1 MPDFKMHTANL
12 VAKNLEKLTALFP
25 NCVTEG
31 RNEQGEIVKGV
42 DFELLRQELS
52 NVLIDG
58 EQERYT
64 LNWVGKKESILAANA
79 PIAKTLRP
87 CREESVN
94 FDTTENLF
102 IEGDNLDALKLL
114 QENYLGKVK
123 MIYIDPPY
131 NTGND
136 FIYDDDFAENI
147 EEFLIRSNQIDED
160 GNRLIANTE
169 SNGRFHSD
177 WLSMMYSRLRLA
189 RNLLT
194 DDGVIFI
201 SIDDNEQANLKRL
214 CDEVFGEDNFLN
226 AVAVNMK
233 NIAGAS
239 GGGEDKRLKK
249 NIETLLIYVK
259 SYDVFNSFKN
269 VYEYREI
276 GELVE
281 EYKEIG
287 KSWKYTS
294 VLVNPGEPNY
304 ICSTVDGEGNEIK
317 IYSRENYIICSV
329 SELAR
334 LENLSEKEIYH
345 KYASK
350 IFQTA
355 MPQSSIRPRV
365 MEALSNFN
373 IYNDLFSIEYV
384 PRSGRNKG
392 ELYEQFYKGDSF
404 RLFAWLKDV
413 SEEIDGIL
421 YKKEMQGTY
430 WDLVSE
436 TKNLTKEGNIPFP
449 NGKKPIALLKRLLD
463 MQGDKDYLVMD
474 FFSGSGTTAHSIMQL
489 NSEDN
494 GTRKYICVQIAE
506 NLDPKDK
513 DQKAAYELC
522 MKLNKP
528 TNIAE
533 ISKERIRR
541 AGVQI
546 QFENP
551 DKQIDIGFR
560 VLKIDSSNMKD
571 IYYQPEQLDKTMLDQ
586 MVSHIKEDRTAED
599 LLFQV
604 MLDWGIELSLPIER
618 KIIDGSEVYFVAG
631 NTLVACFDKF
641 TMNVV
646 DEIAKVKPLRV
657 VSTELAIV
665 HDQDKTNI
673 KERFKQLSSDTEVR
687 FL

>member
-1 MPDFKMHTANL
+1 MSDLKMHTANL
-12 VAKNLEKLTALFP
+12 VAKNIEKLTALFP
-25 NCVTEG
+25 NCITETC
-31 RNEQGEIVKGV
+31 NEQGEIIKGV
-42 DFELLRQELS
+42 DFDLLRQELS
-52 NVLIDG
+52 TVLVEG

-136 FIYDDDFAENI
+136 FIYNDDFAENT

-201 SIDDNEQANLKRL
+201 SIDDNEQANLKKV
-214 CDEVFGEDNFLN
+214 CDEIF
-226 AVAVNMK
+226 
-233 NIAGAS
+233 
-239 GGGEDKRLKK
+239 
-249 NIETLLIYVK
+249 
-259 SYDVFNSFKN
+259 
-269 VYEYREI
+269 
-276 GELVE
+276 
-281 EYKEIG
+281 
-287 KSWKYTS
+287 
-294 VLVNPGEPNY
+294 
-304 ICSTVDGEGNEIK
+304 GEGNFVTSIIWQKKYRPQNDAANFSE
-317 IYSRENYIICSV
+317 EHDFIICVAKTKKHSKKAHGWERNLLPRTEGQTQVYKNPDNDPRGSWSSSGLMIEGTTPNCIYPIIGPTGNKFFPSSGKRWSV
-329 SELAR
+329 NKETFEKLQADNR
-334 LENLSEKEIYH
+334 IWYGINGDAAPRVKRYLSEVQDGIVP
-345 KYASK
+345 ST
-350 IFQTA
+350 IF
-355 MPQSSIRPRV
+355 
-365 MEALSNFN
+365 
-373 IYNDLFSIEYV
+373 LFSDV
-384 PRSGRNKG
+384 GHTG
-392 ELYEQFYKGDSF
+392 EGKKNLMSLFDEEVFSYPKPI
-404 RLFAWLKDV
+404 RLIKKLLQ
-413 SEEIDGIL
+413 IGT
-421 YKKEMQGTY
+421 KKE
-430 WDLVSE
+430 DLI
-436 TKNLTKEGNIPFP
+436 L
-449 NGKKPIALLKRLLD
+449 
-463 MQGDKDYLVMD
+463 D
-474 FFSGSGTTAHSIMQL
+474 FFAGSGTTAHAVMEL
-489 NSEDN
+489 NSEDS
-494 GTRKYICVQIAE
+494 GQRKFICVQLPE
-506 NLDPKDK
+506 KTD
-513 DQKAAYELC
+513 
-522 MKLNKP
+522 
-528 TNIAE
+528 E
-533 ISKERIRR
+533 ISEAFKSGYSTIADITKERIRR
-541 AGVQI
+541 AGSQI
-546 QFENP
+546 LQNLDE
-551 DKQIDIGFR
+551 DKPLDVGFR

-571 IYYQPEQLDKTMLDQ
+571 IYYQPEKLDKTMLDY

-618 KIIDGSEVYFVAG
+618 KTIDGSEVYFVAG

-657 VSTELAIV
+657 VSTELAIM

-673 KERFKQLSSDTEVR
+673 KERFKQLSHDTEVR

>member
-1 MPDFKMHTANL
+1 MSDLKMHTANL
-12 VAKNLEKLTALFP
+12 VAKNIEKLTALFP
-25 NCVTEG
+25 NCITET
-31 RNEQGEIVKGV
+31 RNEQGEIIRGV
-42 DFELLRQELS
+42 DFDLLRQELS
-52 NVLIDG
+52 EVLVEG

-131 NTGND
+131 NTGKD
-136 FIYDDDFAENI
+136 FIYNDDFAENA

-201 SIDDNEQANLKRL
+201 SIDDHEQANLKRV
-214 CDEVFGEDNFLN
+214 CDEIFGGDNFVGQI
-226 AVAVNMK
+226 AVINNPKGRSDQKNLATAHEYLLIFQKSDSLIFKGFKAEEHITKRYNKTDEQGLWREIDLRKTGDNDRAEDRPNMYYPFYWNEKENILSLERGEGNIEIFPMK
-233 NIAGAS
+233 NVQEQGCWRWGKDTAKNNLQNLFARYMPN
-239 GGGEDKRLKK
+239 KRQWSVFEKDYFDENNTIKSTTAWSFKDVNSERGTELFEKKLDFKK
-249 NIETLLIYVK
+249 NIFQKPKPLGTIVRTLL
-259 SYDVFNSFKN
+259 
-269 VYEYREI
+269 
-276 GELVE
+276 
-281 EYKEIG
+281 
-287 KSWKYTS
+287 
-294 VLVNPGEPNY
+294 
-304 ICSTVDGEGNEIK
+304 
-317 IYSRENYIICSV
+317 
-329 SELAR
+329 LAT
-334 LENLSEKEIYH
+334 N
-345 KYASK
+345 
-350 IFQTA
+350 
-355 MPQSSIRPRV
+355 
-365 MEALSNFN
+365 N
-373 IYNDLFSIEYV
+373 NDL
-384 PRSGRNKG
+384 
-392 ELYEQFYKGDSF
+392 
-404 RLFAWLKDV
+404 
-413 SEEIDGIL
+413 IL
-421 YKKEMQGTY
+421 
-430 WDLVSE
+430 
-436 TKNLTKEGNIPFP
+436 
-449 NGKKPIALLKRLLD
+449 
-463 MQGDKDYLVMD
+463 D
-474 FFSGSGTTAHSIMQL
+474 FFAGSGTTAHAVMQL
-489 NSEDN
+489 NAEDN
-494 GTRKYICVQIAE
+494 GNRKFICVQLPEKTDEKSEAF
-506 NLDPKDK
+506 
-513 DQKAAYELC
+513 KAGYS
-522 MKLNKP
+522 
-528 TNIAE
+528 TIAE

-541 AGVQI
+541 AGLQI
-546 QFENP
+546 LQNLDENKSL
-551 DKQIDIGFR
+551 DVGFR

-571 IYYQPEQLDKTMLDQ
+571 IYYQPEQYDKSMLDH

-641 TMNVV
+641 TMNIL
-646 DEIAKVKPLRV
+646 DEIAKIKPLRV

-673 KERFKQLSSDTEVR
+673 KERFKQLSPDTEVR

>member
-1 MPDFKMHTANL
+1 MSDLKMHTANL
-12 VAKNLEKLTALFP
+12 VAKNIEKLTALFP
-25 NCVTEG
+25 NCITET
-31 RNEQGEIVKGV
+31 RNEQGEIIKGV
-42 DFELLRQELS
+42 DFDLLRQELS
-52 NVLIDG
+52 EVLVEG

-136 FIYDDDFAENI
+136 FIYNDDFAENT
-147 EEFLIRSNQIDED
+147 EEFLIRSNQVDED

-201 SIDDNEQANLKRL
+201 SIDDSEQANLKRV
-214 CDEVFGEDNFLN
+214 CDEIFGGYNFVANVIWERAYSPVNLKKHFSENHDYAVCYARNKDSVICNGLKRNDEANSRYLNPDNDPRGVWKSSDLSVGPAIESNIYEIITPTGRKVLPPNGYSWRLNKERFQEFLNENRIWFGETGNNVPSIKRFLSE
-226 AVAVNMK
+226 VK
-233 NIAGAS
+233 NTVTPMTI
-239 GGGEDKRLKK
+239 
-249 NIETLLIYVK
+249 
-259 SYDVFNSFKN
+259 
-269 VYEYREI
+269 
-276 GELVE
+276 
-281 EYKEIG
+281 
-287 KSWKYTS
+287 WKYQDVGHS
-294 VLVNPGEPNY
+294 Q
-304 ICSTVDGEGNEIK
+304 S
-317 IYSRENYIICSV
+317 
-329 SELAR
+329 
-334 LENLSEKEIYH
+334 
-345 KYASK
+345 AS
-350 IFQTA
+350 Q
-355 MPQSSIRPRV
+355 
-365 MEALSNFN
+365 
-373 IYNDLFSIEYV
+373 D
-384 PRSGRNKG
+384 
-392 ELYEQFYKGDSF
+392 
-404 RLFAWLKDV
+404 
-413 SEEIDGIL
+413 
-421 YKKEMQGTY
+421 
-430 WDLVSE
+430 
-436 TKNLTKEGNIPFP
+436 
-449 NGKKPIALLKRLLD
+449 LKRLFDSKALF
-463 MQGDKDYLVMD
+463 DYPKPVNFIKRMLELYSNSNDLILD
-474 FFSGSGTTAHSIMQL
+474 FFSGSGTTAHAVMQL
-489 NSEDN
+489 NAEDN
-494 GTRKYICVQIAE
+494 GNRKFICVQLPE
-506 NLDPKDK
+506 KTDK
-513 DQKAAYELC
+513 KSEAFKAGYS
-522 MKLNKP
+522 
-528 TNIAE
+528 TIAE
-533 ISKERIRR
+533 ITKERIRR
-541 AGVQI
+541 AGVKI
-546 QFENP
+546 QAENS

-571 IYYQPEQLDKTMLDQ
+571 IYYQPDQLDKTMLEQ

-618 KIIDGSEVYFVAG
+618 KTIDGSEVYFVAG

-657 VSTELAIV
+657 VSTELAIM

-673 KERFKQLSSDTEVR
+673 KERFKQLSPDTEVK

>member
-1 MPDFKMHTANL
+1 MSDLKMHTANL
-12 VAKNLEKLTALFP
+12 VAKNIEKLTALFP
-25 NCVTEG
+25 NCITET
-31 RNEQGEIVKGV
+31 RNEQGEIIKGV
-42 DFELLRQELS
+42 DFDLLRQELS
-52 NVLIDG
+52 EVLVEG

-87 CREESVN
+87 CREESLN

-136 FIYDDDFAENI
+136 FIYNDDFAENT
-147 EEFLIRSNQIDED
+147 EEFLIRSNQIDEE

-177 WLSMMYSRLRLA
+177 WLSMIYSRLRLA

-201 SIDDNEQANLKRL
+201 SIDDSEQANLKRL
-214 CDEVFGEDNFLN
+214 CDEIFGEKNF
-226 AVAVNMK
+226 VTDFVW
-233 NIAGAS
+233 
-239 GGGEDKRLKK
+239 
-249 NIETLLIYVK
+249 K
-259 SYDVFNSFKN
+259 SKLGK
-269 VYEYREI
+269 I
-276 GELVE
+276 GTT
-281 EYKEIG
+281 KTI
-287 KSWKYTS
+287 
-294 VLVNPGEPNY
+294 
-304 ICSTVDGEGNEIK
+304 STTHE
-317 IYSRENYIICSV
+317 YIICYSKNIN
-329 SELAR
+329 SLEFKMIYTQQDGR
-334 LENLSEKEIYH
+334 KENLRQWGQADRRED
-345 KYASK
+345 
-350 IFQTA
+350 
-355 MPQSSIRPRV
+355 RPS
-365 MEALSNFN
+365 M
-373 IYNDLFSIEYV
+373 
-384 PRSGRNKG
+384 
-392 ELYEQFYKGDSF
+392 FYPI
-404 RLFAWLKDV
+404 V
-413 SEEIDGIL
+413 IDGISVL
-421 YKKEMQGTY
+421 PIKEDGSEGRWRVGQDMAQELLANGELE
-430 WDLVSE
+430 LVRRE
-436 TKNLTKEGNIPFP
+436 NKYQIYRKFP
-449 NGKKPIALLKRLLD
+449 AHQSVTSYESLMSD
-463 MQGDKDYLVMD
+463 SV
-474 FFSGSGTTAHSIMQL
+474 GTTANGARVLNLLGLNKVFDYSKPIELIKFFTNLVNNRNALVLDFFAGSSTTSHAVMQL
-489 NSEDN
+489 NAEDG
-494 GTRKYICVQIAE
+494 GTRQFIMVQLPEETNKQSEAF
-506 NLDPKDK
+506 
-513 DQKAAYELC
+513 KAGF
-522 MKLNKP
+522 

-541 AGVQI
+541 AGKKI
-546 QFENP
+546 QAENP
-551 DKQIDIGFR
+551 DKKVDIGFR

-571 IYYQPEQLDKTMLDQ
+571 IYYQPDQLDKIMLDH

-618 KIIDGSEVYFVAG
+618 KTIDGSEVYFVAG

-657 VSTELAIV
+657 VSTELAIM

-673 KERFKQLSSDTEVR
+673 KERFKQLSHDTEVR

>member
-1 MPDFKMHTANL
+1 MSDLKMHTANL
-12 VAKNLEKLTALFP
+12 VAKNIEKLTALFP
-25 NCVTEG
+25 NCITET
-31 RNEQGEIVKGV
+31 RNEQGEIIKGV
-42 DFELLRQELS
+42 DFDLLRQELS
-52 NVLIDG
+52 DVLVEG

-136 FIYDDDFAENI
+136 FIYNDDFAENT

-194 DDGVIFI
+194 NDGVIFI
-201 SIDDNEQANLKRL
+201 SIDDNEQANLKRI
-214 CDEVFGEDNFLN
+214 CDEIFGEGSFVGQIAWRRTDNQSNIGNMAKVKEYILLYAKNLENMVLGRLPLLESAIKEYRYSDEKGKFRRNILLHKTRGRHSYPVKTVSGKILTGPWMIN
-226 AVAVNMK
+226 AEQFKALEAN
-233 NIAGAS
+233 NLIYWTS
-239 GGGEDKRLKK
+239 GGDEQPYG
-249 NIETLLIYVK
+249 
-259 SYDVFNSFKN
+259 
-269 VYEYREI
+269 
-276 GELVE
+276 
-281 EYKEIG
+281 
-287 KSWKYTS
+287 
-294 VLVNPGEPNY
+294 
-304 ICSTVDGEGNEIK
+304 K
-317 IYSRENYIICSV
+317 IYLSDSKGQIPNDFWGIEYGTNQRAS
-329 SELAR
+329 
-334 LENLSEKEIYH
+334 LE
-345 KYASK
+345 
-350 IFQTA
+350 
-355 MPQSSIRPRV
+355 V
-365 MEALSNFN
+365 EALFEKRYFDFPKPVSW
-373 IYNDLFSIEYV
+373 IKSLLSIG
-384 PRSGRNKG
+384 S
-392 ELYEQFYKGDSF
+392 
-404 RLFAWLKDV
+404 
-413 SEEIDGIL
+413 
-421 YKKEMQGTY
+421 
-430 WDLVSE
+430 
-436 TKNLTKEGNIPFP
+436 
-449 NGKKPIALLKRLLD
+449 
-463 MQGDKDYLVMD
+463 DKDSLILD
-474 FFSGSGTTAHSIMQL
+474 FFAGSGTTAHAVMQL
-489 NSEDN
+489 NTEDN
-494 GTRKYICVQIAE
+494 GNRKFICVQLPEKTSEKSEAF
-506 NLDPKDK
+506 N
-513 DQKAAYELC
+513 AGYS
-522 MKLNKP
+522 
-528 TNIAE
+528 TIAE

-541 AGVQI
+541 AGSQI
-546 QFENP
+546 LQNLDENKSL
-551 DKQIDIGFR
+551 DVGFR

-571 IYYQPEQLDKTMLDQ
+571 IYYQPEQYDKTMLDQ

-618 KIIDGSEVYFVAG
+618 KTIDGSEVYFVAG

-657 VSTELAIV
+657 VSTELAIM

-673 KERFKQLSSDTEVR
+673 KERFKQLSPDTEVK

>member
-1 MPDFKMHTANL
+1 MSDLKMHTANL
-12 VAKNLEKLTALFP
+12 VAKNIEKLTALFP
-25 NCVTEG
+25 NCITET
-31 RNEQGEIVKGV
+31 RNEQGEIIKGV
-42 DFELLRQELS
+42 DFDLLRQELS
-52 NVLIDG
+52 TVLVEG

-131 NTGND
+131 NTGKD
-136 FIYDDDFAENI
+136 FIYSDNFAENT
-147 EEFLIRSNQIDED
+147 EEFFIRSNQIDED

-189 RNLLT
+189 RNLLR

-201 SIDDNEQANLKRL
+201 SIDDNELANLKRI
-214 CDEVFGEDNFLN
+214 CDEIFSESNFVSSLIWSLGTGTQAGHFTRAHETILVYFKDKKLVPNFSGGEGIIEHSALKKISAKNPESEFFFPKGTRWDAPDDFELSGTWGSSEKTTLLSGRMICKNNKLAEDVILSAGWAQKNQMKSWFSGEDTIDSKGQKVISFYFNKNGVLRYEKERSVIN
-226 AVAVNMK
+226 PPTILQ
-233 NIAGAS
+233 NIANTQNGS
-239 GGGEDKRLKK
+239 D
-249 NIETLLIYVK
+249 
-259 SYDVFNSFKN
+259 
-269 VYEYREI
+269 EI
-276 GELVE
+276 LQ
-281 EYKEIG
+281 
-287 KSWKYTS
+287 
-294 VLVNPGEPNY
+294 
-304 ICSTVDGEGNEIK
+304 
-317 IYSRENYIICSV
+317 
-329 SELAR
+329 
-334 LENLSEKEIYH
+334 
-345 KYASK
+345 
-350 IFQTA
+350 IFQSKVFDYPKPTKLL
-355 MPQSSIRPRV
+355 
-365 MEALSNFN
+365 EFLLNLLTD
-373 IYNDLFSIEYV
+373 NDDL
-384 PRSGRNKG
+384 
-392 ELYEQFYKGDSF
+392 
-404 RLFAWLKDV
+404 
-413 SEEIDGIL
+413 IL
-421 YKKEMQGTY
+421 
-430 WDLVSE
+430 
-436 TKNLTKEGNIPFP
+436 
-449 NGKKPIALLKRLLD
+449 
-463 MQGDKDYLVMD
+463 D
-474 FFSGSGTTAHSIMQL
+474 FFSGSGSIAHSVMNL
-489 NSEDN
+489 NLKDSKK
-494 GTRKYICVQIAE
+494 RRFICVQIAE
-506 NLDPKDK
+506 DLTEAL
-513 DQKAAYELC
+513 KAASAE
-522 MKLNKP
+522 NKVTLQNAIEFLSKNQKP
-528 TNIAE
+528 LFVSE
-533 ISKERIRR
+533 ITKERIRR
-541 AGVQI
+541 AGSQI
-546 QFENP
+546 LQNLDE
-551 DKQIDIGFR
+551 DKPLDVGFR

-571 IYYQPEQLDKTMLDQ
+571 IYYQPEQYDKTMLDQ

-618 KIIDGSEVYFVAG
+618 KTIDGSEVYFVAG

>member
-1 MPDFKMHTANL
+1 MPDLKMHTANL
-12 VAKNLEKLTALFP
+12 VAKNIEKLTALFP
-25 NCVTEG
+25 NCITEG

-102 IEGDNLDALKLL
+102 IEGDNLDTLKLL

-136 FIYDDDFAENI
+136 FIYNDDFAENT

-189 RNLLT
+189 RNLLR

-201 SIDDNEQANLKRL
+201 SIDDHEQANLKRV
-214 CDEVFGEDNFLN
+214 CDEIFGGDNFVGQI
-226 AVAVNMK
+226 AVINNPKGRSDQKNLATAHEYLLIFQKSDSLIFKGFKAEEHITKRYNKTDEQGLWREIDLRKTGDNDRAEDRPNMYYPFYWNEKENILSLERGEGSIEIFPMK
-233 NIAGAS
+233 NVQEKGRWRWGKDTSRNNLQTLFARYMPNKLQWSVFEKDYFDENNAIKSTTAWSFKDVNSERGT
-239 GGGEDKRLKK
+239 ELFEKKLDFKK
-249 NIETLLIYVK
+249 NIFQNPKPLGTIVRTLL
-259 SYDVFNSFKN
+259 
-269 VYEYREI
+269 
-276 GELVE
+276 
-281 EYKEIG
+281 
-287 KSWKYTS
+287 
-294 VLVNPGEPNY
+294 
-304 ICSTVDGEGNEIK
+304 
-317 IYSRENYIICSV
+317 
-329 SELAR
+329 LAT
-334 LENLSEKEIYH
+334 N
-345 KYASK
+345 
-350 IFQTA
+350 
-355 MPQSSIRPRV
+355 
-365 MEALSNFN
+365 N
-373 IYNDLFSIEYV
+373 NDL
-384 PRSGRNKG
+384 
-392 ELYEQFYKGDSF
+392 
-404 RLFAWLKDV
+404 
-413 SEEIDGIL
+413 IL
-421 YKKEMQGTY
+421 
-430 WDLVSE
+430 
-436 TKNLTKEGNIPFP
+436 
-449 NGKKPIALLKRLLD
+449 
-463 MQGDKDYLVMD
+463 D
-474 FFSGSGTTAHSIMQL
+474 FFAGSGTTAHAVMQL
-489 NSEDN
+489 NAEDN
-494 GTRKYICVQIAE
+494 GNRKFICVQLPEKTDEKSEAF
-506 NLDPKDK
+506 
-513 DQKAAYELC
+513 KAGYS
-522 MKLNKP
+522 
-528 TNIAE
+528 TIAE
-533 ISKERIRR
+533 ITKERIRR
-541 AGVQI
+541 AGSQI
-546 QFENP
+546 LQNLDENKSL
-551 DKQIDIGFR
+551 DVGFR

-571 IYYQPEQLDKTMLDQ
+571 IYYQPEQLDKTMLDH

-604 MLDWGIELSLPIER
+604 MLDWSIELSLPIER
-618 KIIDGSEVYFVAG
+618 KTIDGSEVYFVAG

>member
-1 MPDFKMHTANL
+1 MSDLKMHTANL
-12 VAKNLEKLTALFP
+12 VAKNIEKLTALFP
-25 NCVTEG
+25 NCITET
-31 RNEQGEIVKGV
+31 RNKQGEIIKGV
-42 DFELLRQELS
+42 DFDLLRQELS
-52 NVLIDG
+52 SVLVEG

-136 FIYDDDFAENI
+136 FIYNDDFAENT

-194 DDGVIFI
+194 NDGVIFI
-201 SIDDNEQANLKRL
+201 SIDDNEQANLKRI
-214 CDEVFGEDNFLN
+214 CDEIF
-226 AVAVNMK
+226 
-233 NIAGAS
+233 
-239 GGGEDKRLKK
+239 
-249 NIETLLIYVK
+249 
-259 SYDVFNSFKN
+259 
-269 VYEYREI
+269 
-276 GELVE
+276 
-281 EYKEIG
+281 
-287 KSWKYTS
+287 
-294 VLVNPGEPNY
+294 
-304 ICSTVDGEGNEIK
+304 GEGNFVGQIAWRRTDNQSNIGNMAKVKEYILLYAKNLENMVLGRLPLLESAIKEYRYSDEKGKFRRNILLHKTRGRHSYPVKTASGKILTGPWMINAEQFKALEANNLIYWTSGGDEQPYGK
-317 IYSRENYIICSV
+317 IYLSDSKGQIPNDFWGIEYGTNQRAS
-329 SELAR
+329 
-334 LENLSEKEIYH
+334 LE
-345 KYASK
+345 
-350 IFQTA
+350 
-355 MPQSSIRPRV
+355 V
-365 MEALSNFN
+365 EALFEKRYFDFPKPVSW
-373 IYNDLFSIEYV
+373 IKSLLSIG
-384 PRSGRNKG
+384 S
-392 ELYEQFYKGDSF
+392 YKDS
-404 RLFAWLKDV
+404 L
-413 SEEIDGIL
+413 IL
-421 YKKEMQGTY
+421 
-430 WDLVSE
+430 
-436 TKNLTKEGNIPFP
+436 
-449 NGKKPIALLKRLLD
+449 
-463 MQGDKDYLVMD
+463 D
-474 FFSGSGTTAHSIMQL
+474 FFAGSGTTAHAVMQL
-489 NSEDN
+489 NAEDN
-494 GTRKYICVQIAE
+494 GNRKFICVQLPEKTSEKSEAF
-506 NLDPKDK
+506 N
-513 DQKAAYELC
+513 AGYS
-522 MKLNKP
+522 
-528 TNIAE
+528 TIAE

-541 AGVQI
+541 ASSQI
-546 QFENP
+546 LQNLDENKP
-551 DKQIDIGFR
+551 LDVGFR

-571 IYYQPEQLDKTMLDQ
+571 IYYQPEQYDKTMLDH
-586 MVSHIKEDRTAED
+586 MVSHIKEDRSAED

-604 MLDWGIELSLPIER
+604 MLDWGVELSLPIKR
-618 KIIDGSEVYFVAG
+618 KTIDGSEVYFVAG

>member
-1 MPDFKMHTANL
+1 MSDLKMHTANL
-12 VAKNLEKLTALFP
+12 VAKNIEKLTALFP
-25 NCVTEG
+25 NCITET
-31 RNEQGEIVKGV
+31 RNEQGEIIKGV
-42 DFELLRQELS
+42 DFDLLRQELS
-52 NVLIDG
+52 SVLVEG

-136 FIYDDDFAENI
+136 FIYNDDFAENT
-147 EEFLIRSNQIDED
+147 EEFLIRSNQVDED

-201 SIDDNEQANLKRL
+201 SIDDSEQVNLKKI
-214 CDEVFGEDNFLN
+214 CDEIFGEQCFMAQFIWD
-226 AVAVNMK
+226 
-233 NIAGAS
+233 
-239 GGGEDKRLKK
+239 KK
-249 NIETLLIYVK
+249 NSAKGVPPKNMIVGIHEYVLCYAK
-259 SYDVFNSFKN
+259 SSNAKLC
-269 VYEYREI
+269 
-276 GELVE
+276 GELRT
-281 EYKEIG
+281 KDG
-287 KSWKYTS
+287 FS
-294 VLVNPGEPNY
+294 NPDNDPRGEWRLSN
-304 ICSTVDGEGNEIK
+304 IKSTVERAQDKFSITDPETGRIFENFWAFSEASLKRMIEEGRIIFPKNDDGLPKQKEFFNEFNNPYMPIK
-317 IYSRENYIICSV
+317 SNLGWFDPQSKTEKKVEALMKQKLFLYRKPLDLMCKLV
-329 SELAR
+329 SQ
-334 LENLSEKEIYH
+334 
-345 KYASK
+345 ASK
-350 IFQTA
+350 T
-355 MPQSSIRPRV
+355 
-365 MEALSNFN
+365 
-373 IYNDLFSIEYV
+373 
-384 PRSGRNKG
+384 
-392 ELYEQFYKGDSF
+392 GD
-404 RLFAWLKDV
+404 
-413 SEEIDGIL
+413 IIL
-421 YKKEMQGTY
+421 
-430 WDLVSE
+430 
-436 TKNLTKEGNIPFP
+436 
-449 NGKKPIALLKRLLD
+449 
-463 MQGDKDYLVMD
+463 D
-474 FFSGSGTTAHSIMQL
+474 FFAGTGTTAHAIMQL
-489 NSEDN
+489 NAKCN
-494 GTRKYICVQIAE
+494 GSRKFICVQLPEKTDETSEAF
-506 NLDPKDK
+506 
-513 DQKAAYELC
+513 KAGF
-522 MKLNKP
+522 

-533 ISKERIRR
+533 ISKERLRR
-541 AGVQI
+541 AGSQI
-546 QFENP
+546 LQNLDE
-551 DKQIDIGFR
+551 DKPLDVGFR

-571 IYYQPEQLDKTMLDQ
+571 IYYQPDQLDKTMLDQ

-618 KIIDGSEVYFVAG
+618 KTINGSEVYFVAG

>member
-1 MPDFKMHTANL
+1 MPDLKMHTANL
-12 VAKNLEKLTALFP
+12 VAKNIEKLTALFP
-25 NCVTEG
+25 NCITEG
-31 RNEQGEIVKGV
+31 RNEQGKIVKGV

-136 FIYDDDFAENI
+136 FIYNDDFAENT

-201 SIDDNEQANLKRL
+201 SIDDNEQANLKKV
-214 CDEVFGEDNFLN
+214 CDEIFGVDNFIANVVWERAYSPVNLKKHFSENHDYAICYAKNKDYVICNGLKRNDEVNNRYSNPDNDPRGVWQSDNFSVGPAVESNIYEVITPSGRTVLPPSGRSWLLNKNRFEEFLADNRIWFGEN
-226 AVAVNMK
+226 
-233 NIAGAS
+233 
-239 GGGEDKRLKK
+239 GG
-249 NIETLLIYVK
+249 N
-259 SYDVFNSFKN
+259 
-269 VYEYREI
+269 
-276 GELVE
+276 
-281 EYKEIG
+281 
-287 KSWKYTS
+287 
-294 VLVNPGEPNY
+294 
-304 ICSTVDGEGNEIK
+304 
-317 IYSRENYIICSV
+317 
-329 SELAR
+329 
-334 LENLSEKEIYH
+334 
-345 KYASK
+345 
-350 IFQTA
+350 
-355 MPQSSIRPRV
+355 
-365 MEALSNFN
+365 
-373 IYNDLFSIEYV
+373 V
-384 PRSGRNKG
+384 PRIKRF
-392 ELYEQFYKGDSF
+392 L
-404 RLFAWLKDV
+404 
-413 SEEIDGIL
+413 
-421 YKKEMQGTY
+421 
-430 WDLVSE
+430 SE
-436 TKNLTKEGNIPFP
+436 TKQTMTPMTIWKYEDVGHSQS
-449 NGKKPIALLKRLLD
+449 ASQELKRLFDGKALF
-463 MQGDKDYLVMD
+463 DYPKPVNFIKRMLELYSNSNDLILD
-474 FFSGSGTTAHSIMQL
+474 FFSGSGTTAHAVMQL
-489 NSEDN
+489 NAEDN
-494 GTRKYICVQIAE
+494 GKRKFICVQLPEKTDEKSEAF
-506 NLDPKDK
+506 
-513 DQKAAYELC
+513 KAGFA
-522 MKLNKP
+522 
-528 TNIAE
+528 NIAE

-541 AGVQI
+541 AGSQI
-546 QFENP
+546 LQNLGENQP
-551 DKQIDIGFR
+551 LDVGFR

-571 IYYQPEQLDKTMLDQ
+571 IYYQPVQYDKTMLDQ

-604 MLDWGIELSLPIER
+604 MLDWGVELSLPIER
-618 KIIDGSEVYFVAG
+618 KTIDGSEVYFVAG

-657 VSTELAIV
+657 VSTELAIMN
-665 HDQDKTNI
+665 DQDKTNI

>member
-1 MPDFKMHTANL
+1 MSDLKMHTANL
-12 VAKNLEKLTALFP
+12 VAKNIEKLTAFFP
-25 NCVTEG
+25 NCITET
-31 RNEQGEIVKGV
+31 RNEQGEIIKGV
-42 DFELLRQELS
+42 DFDLLRQELS
-52 NVLIDG
+52 EVLVEG

-64 LNWVGKKESILAANA
+64 LNWVGKKESILTANA

-136 FIYDDDFAENI
+136 FIYSDNFAENT
-147 EEFLIRSNQIDED
+147 EEFLIRSNQVDED

-201 SIDDNEQANLKRL
+201 SIDDNEQANLKRI
-214 CDEVFGEDNFLN
+214 CDEIFGEQNF
-226 AVAVNMK
+226 VANLIWTNK
-233 NIAGAS
+233 E
-239 GGGEDKRLKK
+239 GGGSSDSNYFRIKHESIICYAKDKINLSILGTEISNRERYNGSDEYEIERGKYYLQKLGMGSIQYSESLDYPIEAPDGTLIFPKDNNRGKKACWRWSKSKFEWGKK
-249 NIETLLIYVK
+249 NGFIEIKKDSSNIWTVYSKQYLKCDNEGNLINRTQRPMAVIDSFSSTQASKLLEK
-259 SYDVFNSFKN
+259 LNLNSFFSYSKP
-269 VYEYREI
+269 YELIKWLIERI
-276 GELVE
+276 SLNND
-281 EYKEIG
+281 I
-287 KSWKYTS
+287 
-294 VLVNPGEPNY
+294 VL
-304 ICSTVDGEGNEIK
+304 
-317 IYSRENYIICSV
+317 
-329 SELAR
+329 
-334 LENLSEKEIYH
+334 
-345 KYASK
+345 
-350 IFQTA
+350 
-355 MPQSSIRPRV
+355 
-365 MEALSNFN
+365 
-373 IYNDLFSIEYV
+373 
-384 PRSGRNKG
+384 
-392 ELYEQFYKGDSF
+392 
-404 RLFAWLKDV
+404 
-413 SEEIDGIL
+413 
-421 YKKEMQGTY
+421 
-430 WDLVSE
+430 
-436 TKNLTKEGNIPFP
+436 
-449 NGKKPIALLKRLLD
+449 
-463 MQGDKDYLVMD
+463 D
-474 FFSGSGTTAHSIMQL
+474 FFSGTSTTAHSVMQL
-489 NSEDN
+489 NAEDGLNRRFIMVQLPELIDKKSEAFKS
-494 GTRKYICVQIAE
+494 GFV
-506 NLDPKDK
+506 
-513 DQKAAYELC
+513 
-522 MKLNKP
+522 
-528 TNIAE
+528 NIAD

-541 AGVQI
+541 AGTKI
-546 QFENP
+546 QTENS

-571 IYYQPEQLDKTMLDQ
+571 IYYQSDQLDKTMLDH

-618 KIIDGSEVYFVAG
+618 KTIDGSEVYFVAG

-646 DEIAKVKPLRV
+646 NEIAKVKPLRV

>member
-1 MPDFKMHTANL
+1 MSDLKMHTANL
-12 VAKNLEKLTALFP
+12 VAKNIEKLTALFP

-189 RNLLT
+189 RNLLR

-201 SIDDNEQANLKRL
+201 SIDNNEQSQLKLL
-214 CDEVFGEDNFLN
+214 CDEVFGKNNFIDILIIARSAN
-226 AVAVNMK
+226 GMGSKEGYSTNHDFILVYKRSNTE
-233 NIAGAS
+233 NIFLGLTPSNEYLAKFNK
-239 GGGEDKRLKK
+239 EDKFGKYKIDGIFRKKGQGARKEDSPGCFYPIYYNSATNEVSLTKK
-249 NIETLLIYVK
+249 NNFIEIFPKLPDGNDGRWIWSKSFAEDKVYRLYASNNGTIYVK
-259 SYDVFNSFKN
+259 DYWSDDLRQKPRSILNDSKYLTDTATNELLDLFNQ
-269 VYEYREI
+269 
-276 GELVE
+276 
-281 EYKEIG
+281 
-287 KSWKYTS
+287 
-294 VLVNPGEPNY
+294 
-304 ICSTVDGEGNEIK
+304 
-317 IYSRENYIICSV
+317 
-329 SELAR
+329 
-334 LENLSEKEIYH
+334 
-345 KYASK
+345 K
-350 IFQTA
+350 IFST
-355 MPQSSIRPRV
+355 PKPTK
-365 MEALSNFN
+365 L
-373 IYNDLFSIEYV
+373 IYDLIDNSV
-384 PRSGRNKG
+384 K
-392 ELYEQFYKGDSF
+392 
-404 RLFAWLKDV
+404 KD
-413 SEEIDGIL
+413 EIIL
-421 YKKEMQGTY
+421 
-430 WDLVSE
+430 
-436 TKNLTKEGNIPFP
+436 
-449 NGKKPIALLKRLLD
+449 
-463 MQGDKDYLVMD
+463 D
-474 FFSGSGTTAHSIMQL
+474 FFVGSGTTAHSVMRI
-489 NSEDN
+489 NAKDN
-494 GTRKYICVQIAE
+494 GSRKFICVQLPEKTDEKSDAF
-506 NLDPKDK
+506 
-513 DQKAAYELC
+513 KAGF
-522 MKLNKP
+522 

-541 AGVQI
+541 AGAKI
-546 QFENP
+546 QAENT

-571 IYYQPEQLDKTMLDQ
+571 IYYQPDQLDKTMLDH
-586 MVSHIKEDRTAED
+586 MVSHIKEDRSAED

-618 KIIDGSEVYFVAG
+618 KTIDGSEVYFVAG

-657 VSTELAIV
+657 VSTELAIM

-673 KERFKQLSSDTEVR
+673 KERFKQLSPDTEVK

>member
-1 MPDFKMHTANL
+1 MPDLKMHTANL
-12 VAKNLEKLTALFP
+12 VAKNIEKLTALFP
-25 NCVTEG
+25 NCITEG
-31 RNEQGEIVKGV
+31 RNEQGKIVKGV

-136 FIYDDDFAENI
+136 FIYNDDFAENT
-147 EEFLIRSNQIDED
+147 EEFLIRSNQIDEE

-201 SIDDNEQANLKRL
+201 SIDDSEQANLKRL
-214 CDEVFGEDNFLN
+214 CDEIFGDRNFVDTLIWKKLYGGKNDAKWFTHYHDYILVYTKNKLSWYPNLLPRSDKQNDRYKNPDNDPRGVWKSADFTQFGPTPNCVYEIETPNGSKYYPPEGKRWITTYDKYLKLREDN
-226 AVAVNMK
+226 
-233 NIAGAS
+233 
-239 GGGEDKRLKK
+239 RLW
-249 NIETLLIYVK
+249 
-259 SYDVFNSFKN
+259 F
-269 VYEYREI
+269 
-276 GELVE
+276 GM
-281 EYKEIG
+281 
-287 KSWKYTS
+287 
-294 VLVNPGEPNY
+294 
-304 ICSTVDGEGNEIK
+304 DG
-317 IYSRENYIICSV
+317 
-329 SELAR
+329 
-334 LENLSEKEIYH
+334 
-345 KYASK
+345 
-350 IFQTA
+350 
-355 MPQSSIRPRV
+355 
-365 MEALSNFN
+365 
-373 IYNDLFSIEYV
+373 
-384 PRSGRNKG
+384 
-392 ELYEQFYKGDSF
+392 
-404 RLFAWLKDV
+404 
-413 SEEIDGIL
+413 
-421 YKKEMQGTY
+421 
-430 WDLVSE
+430 
-436 TKNLTKEGNIPFP
+436 GNIPSQKRYLSEVKQGISQSTFLDYSEVGHSDEA
-449 NGKKPIALLKRLLD
+449 NKELKSILGGKYFDYPKPTRLL
-463 MQGDKDYLVMD
+463 QRLLHLGTKDNDLILD
-474 FFSGSGTTAHSIMQL
+474 FFAGSGTTAHAVMQL
-489 NSEDN
+489 NAEDN
-494 GTRKYICVQIAE
+494 GNRKFICVQLPEKTDEESEAF
-506 NLDPKDK
+506 
-513 DQKAAYELC
+513 KASYS
-522 MKLNKP
+522 
-528 TNIAE
+528 TIAE
-533 ISKERIRR
+533 ITKERIRQ
-541 AGVQI
+541 AGTKI
-546 QFENP
+546 QTENS

-571 IYYQPEQLDKTMLDQ
+571 IYYQPDQLDKIMLDH

-618 KIIDGSEVYFVAG
+618 KTIDGSEVYFVAG

-657 VSTELAIV
+657 VSTELAIMN
-665 HDQDKTNI
+665 DQDKTNI